1 MLGESFGRFW
11 ASDDRFGGV
20 PWPVRGNGN
29 RPGNRKLL
37 RINRRLRRWQTVQ
50 TCAGGGGVV
59 AAHVSNIDE
68 IDKISRKSDNPSITR
83 DVSGEG
89 VQQAESFRESIGMLC
104 LAFPVPRSRDNPAS
118 QASREAV
125 RPAAYLGRS
134 CQISIDAAQWI
145 SHDTLPQL
153 PHWACR
159 LAGLVAKKMARHS
172 RPSARA
178 VGFSRR
184 PRASFTVDMTST
196 ERQGH
201 RMTMRPP
208 RGRGPPHLFPF
219 EG

>member
-1 MLGESFGRFW
+1 VARAWQRESAGQQEI
-11 ASDDRFGGV
+11 V
-20 PWPVRGNGN
+20 TV
-29 RPGNRKLL
+29 
-37 RINRRLRRWQTVQ
+37 NRRLRRWQTVQ

-83 DVSGEG
+83 DVSRGRAAGRELSRVDRDALPRFSRPTQSGQSGQSG
-89 VQQAESFRESIGMLC
+89 VSGGSAAGRVSW
-104 LAFPVPRSRDNPAS
+104 
-118 QASREAV
+118 AV
-125 RPAAYLGRS
+125 LS
-134 CQISIDAAQWI
+134 SIDAAQWI